1 MTEQLKT
8 GAADTPGPDL
18 RAPAPNFSVREY
30 ARTAVG
36 THRPELDLERFVEQP
51 LSAATLRVL
60 VQVQAVE
67 HATMNHL
74 RNVLVT
80 PSHKDARVTAFL
92 TTWAFE
98 KFWIADAIGAVLSKH
113 DVAAIKSQSTKHR
126 IAASVR
132 SFRDRFSPIRESLVA
147 NHIGVDMIAVHMAIG
162 SIDTWLSLAA
172 YSRLEALE
180 PHPELVRTLERIRGI
195 KDRHLEFFVPQAEF
209 RLEESAG
216 ARKLT
221 AKRLKREP
229 FPTGSNEQPH
239 SENFYFFEH
248 LFASASHLLDEIDA
262 RIDALPGQN
271 GLSLMR
277 KHLKA
282 AS

>member
-36 THRPELDLERFVEQP
+36 THRPELDLDAFVETP

-60 VQVQAVE
+60 VQLQAVE

-80 PSHKDARVTAFL
+80 PSHKDSRVTAFL

-98 KFWIADAIGAVLSKH
+98 KFWIADALGAVVGKH
-113 DVAAIKSQSTKHR
+113 DVAAITAQSAKHR
-126 IAASVR
+126 VAASAR
-132 SFRDRFSPIRESLVA
+132 RFFDRFSPIRESLVA

-162 SIDTWLSLAA
+162 SVDTWLSLAA
-172 YSRLEALE
+172 YSRIEALE
-180 PHPELVRTLERIRGI
+180 PHAELARTLERIRSI
-195 KDRHLEFFVPQAEF
+195 KERHLEFFVPQTEF

-216 ARKLT
+216 ARTLT
-221 AKRLKREP
+221 AKRLKREM

-239 SENFYFFEH
+239 SENSYFFEH
-248 LFASASHLLDEIDA
+248 LFASAPHLLDEIDS
-262 RIDALPGQN
+262 RVDALPGQN